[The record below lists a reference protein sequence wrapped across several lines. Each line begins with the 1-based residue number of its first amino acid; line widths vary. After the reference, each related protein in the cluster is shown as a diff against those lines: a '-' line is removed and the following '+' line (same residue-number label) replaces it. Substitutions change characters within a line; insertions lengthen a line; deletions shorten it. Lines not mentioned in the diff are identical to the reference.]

1 MACIEIDMRRIIMS
15 FFEKIGKVAKVV
27 GNEALDIAQ
36 DAMRDMQ
43 RKRERIDHY
52 KEIYDRYSDEELK
65 KKLNSTNDER
75 KMAIIELLKERV
87 FWSIKI
93 VMARAN

>member
-1 MACIEIDMRRIIMS
+1 MS